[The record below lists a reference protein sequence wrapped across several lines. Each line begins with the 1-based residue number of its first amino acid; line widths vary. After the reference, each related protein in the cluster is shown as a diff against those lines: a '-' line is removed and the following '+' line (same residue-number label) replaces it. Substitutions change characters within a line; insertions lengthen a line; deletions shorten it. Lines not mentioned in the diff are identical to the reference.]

1 MVDSFGRRRSFV
13 LSFLGCAVPLL
24 LLWHDAETAS
34 SLHVLIYASIS
45 LFFMTFL
52 LGGIYVYAPEIYPT
66 RIRAFGT
73 GVVSA
78 WLRIG
83 SIVGPSIVG
92 LILANI
98 GIGGVFLFFA
108 VTALVGAAVV
118 YWFVIETRYRVLE
131 EIAP

>member
-1 MVDSFGRRRSFV
+1 MVDSVGRRRSFV

-66 RIRAFGT
+66 RSEPLALAS
-73 GVVSA
+73 SA
-78 WLRIG
+78 PGFASARSSGPRLSASSLR
-83 SIVGPSIVG
+83 
-92 LILANI
+92 
-98 GIGGVFLFFA
+98 
-108 VTALVGAAVV
+108 T
-118 YWFVIETRYRVLE
+118 
-131 EIAP
+131 